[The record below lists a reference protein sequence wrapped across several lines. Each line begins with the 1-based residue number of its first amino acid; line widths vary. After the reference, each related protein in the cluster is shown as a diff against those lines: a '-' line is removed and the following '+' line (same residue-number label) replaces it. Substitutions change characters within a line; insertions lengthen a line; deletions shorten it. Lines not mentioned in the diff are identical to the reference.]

1 MQLAANVVI
10 AERFRLT
17 RQLGQ
22 GGMGSVWLA
31 THLALDI
38 PCAVKF
44 IEGEI
49 AQLPEAQAR
58 FEREAKAAAQLR
70 SPHVVQILDHG
81 VFQGTPYIAMEL
93 LDGED
98 FGKRL
103 QRIGRMP
110 PNDVLRIIGQVCR
123 ALTKAHGVGIV
134 HRDLKP
140 DNIFLVPDDDRE
152 IAKVLD
158 FGIAKATGSG
168 IDGSNTKTGA
178 MLGTPYYMSPE
189 QAQGIKAVDA
199 RSDLWSLAVIAFQ
212 ALTGRLPFES
222 EALGD
227 LLVRIIVA
235 PVPRPSHFVPDLP
248 QTFDRWWEKAAQRD
262 PAGRFQTAREL
273 GDSLAIAL
281 GHSKGLSGDGMGRP
295 MGQGDPGA
303 GNYGAPSPFGSTP
316 QPGFGYTANPVL
328 GATPQPAFG
337 HTPQPCSPPYGG
349 TQPLQ
354 ALGPTTGGSM
364 SRTFDAPPSAAPRG
378 KGPLVAL
385 GGAAVVV
392 LALGVLAVSFALKGK
407 EVPAASAAAASAPAA
422 AATVIPT
429 QPAVTAVPPAP
440 PTPAPPV
447 AAIVA
452 PSATPTPAA
461 PVARAQRQ
469 AGAHGA
475 ARATAEAHTRAA
487 PRGPSDAQEG
497 QGRPRDLAGS
507 RPSGPQGARRHPRPS
522 DAVARGR
529 RAAHALRREPRC
541 ARSPSERLR
550 RHSMRFASAP
560 SRRRWIHGKR
570 SSRSWTRST
579 KRG

>member
-17 RQLGQ
+17 RLLGQ

-110 PNDVLRIIGQVCR
+110 PNDVLRIVGQVCR

-168 IDGSNTKTGA
+168 GIDGSNTKTGA

-199 RSDLWSLAVIAFQ
+199 RSDLWSIAVIVFQ

-227 LLVRIIVA
+227 LLVKIIVA
-235 PVPRPSHFVPDLP
+235 PVPMPSQFVSDLP
-248 QTFDRWWEKAAQRD
+248 PSFDHWWARASQRD
-262 PAGRFQTAREL
+262 PAARFQSAREF
-273 GDSLAIAL
+273 GDGLAIAF
-281 GHSKGLSGDGMGRP
+281 GHSKGLSGDGLARP
-295 MGQGDPGA
+295 MAGSDPGTGPHPA
-303 GNYGAPSPFGSTP
+303 SPAPFGTTPYPGYGSGPNPVFGNTP
-316 QPGFGYTANPVL
+316 Q
-328 GATPQPAFG
+328 
-337 HTPQPCSPPYGG
+337 PPYGG

-354 ALGPTTGGSM
+354 AMGPTTGASM
-364 SRTFDAPPSAAPRG
+364 SRTFDAPPSARAKG
-378 KGPLVAL
+378 KGTAIAIAGASVA
-385 GGAAVVV
+385 V
-392 LALGVLAVSFALKGK
+392 LAIAIAGAMFALRSK
-407 EVPAASAAAASAPAA
+407 ETPAGAAASAPPT
-422 AATVIPT
+422 ATVLPT
-429 QPAVTAVPPAP
+429 QPAATAPPA
-440 PTPAPPV
+440 APPAV
-447 AAIVA
+447 AAIEPPPGA
-452 PSATPTPAA
+452 AA
-461 PVARAQRQ
+461 PVAP
-469 AGAHGA
+469 A
-475 ARATAEAHTRAA
+475 AASSLAPTPSAKPVHTVA
-487 PRGPSDAQEG
+487 PPA
-497 QGRPRDLAGS
+497 PKL
-507 RPSGPQGARRHPRPS
+507 
-522 DAVARGR
+522 
-529 RAAHALRREPRC
+529 
-541 ARSPSERLR
+541 
-550 RHSMRFASAP
+550 AP
-560 SRRRWIHGKR
+560 STAPTTPAPHKKVQVDLGI
-570 SSRSWTRST
+570 
-579 KRG
+579 